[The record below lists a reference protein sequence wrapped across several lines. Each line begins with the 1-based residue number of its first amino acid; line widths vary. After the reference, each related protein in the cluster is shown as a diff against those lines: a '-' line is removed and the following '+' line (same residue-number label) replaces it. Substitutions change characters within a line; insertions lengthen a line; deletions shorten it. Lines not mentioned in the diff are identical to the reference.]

1 MAEHPAPAG
10 VTHRYPCPACGADLR
25 FAPGGAG
32 LICHHCGH
40 EEAIERP
47 AAPPAIREM
56 DFRAALAKAL
66 PQAETEDIRTAHCD
80 SCGADIAFEPGLH
93 AQECPF
99 CASPVVTDTGAQRR
113 IKPQALIP
121 FALDEA
127 AAQAAMARWL
137 GRLWFAPSGLAQY
150 ARKGRRLAGI
160 YVPFWTYD
168 AATRS
173 TYRGARGRTYWVN
186 RIGRG
191 KGKDRKVKVQKI
203 DWTPV
208 SGRVARVFDDVLVL
222 AATSLPRQHTDALA
236 PWDLSGLVPYAPDFL
251 AGFRAEGYTVP
262 LDEGFT
268 RAREVMDA
276 VIARDVR
283 LDIGGDR
290 QRIDAIETES
300 SGVTFKHV
308 LLPVW
313 TAAYRYRGRAY
324 RFVVNGQTGAVSG
337 ERPWSAWKIALA
349 VVLGAAL
356 AGAAGYLLALAEG
369 G

>member
-1 MAEHPAPAG
+1 MTAP
-10 VTHRYPCPACGADLR
+10 HRFPCPACGADLR
-25 FAPGGAG
+25 FVPGGTG
-32 LICHHCGH
+32 LICNHCGH
-40 EEAIERP
+40 RESIEQP
-47 AAPPAIREM
+47 PAPPAIREM
-56 DFRAALAKAL
+56 DFRAALAARL

-80 SCGADIAFEPGLH
+80 SCGADIEFDPSVH
-93 AQECPF
+93 AQDCPF
-99 CASPVVTDTGAQRR
+99 CASPIVTDTGARRR

-121 FALDEA
+121 FALDEPA
-127 AAQAAMARWL
+127 AHEAMARWL

-150 ARKGRRLAGI
+150 ARKGRRLNGI

-168 AATRS
+168 ADTRS
-173 TYRGARGRTYWVN
+173 AYRGARGRIYWVN
-186 RIGRG
+186 RVTRSND
-191 KGKDRKVKVQKI
+191 KNRAVRVQKI

-208 SGRVARVFDDVLVL
+208 SGQVARVFDDVLVL
-222 AATSLPRQHTDALA
+222 ASRALPRRHTDALA
-236 PWDLSGLVPYAPDFL
+236 PWDLTALAPYAPDYV

-262 LDEGFT
+262 LDEGFA
-268 RAREVMDA
+268 RAREIMDA
-276 VIARDVR
+276 AIARDVR

-290 QRIDAIETES
+290 QRIDAIETDV
-300 SGVTFKHV
+300 SGVSFKHV

-337 ERPWSAWKIALA
+337 ERPWSAWKVALA
-349 VVLGAAL
+349 VVLGVAL

>member
-1 MAEHPAPAG
+1 MAESPGPAG
-10 VTHRYPCPACGADLR
+10 ATHRYPCPACGADLR

-32 LICHHCGH
+32 LVCDHCGH
-40 EEAIERP
+40 EETIERS

-56 DFRAALAKAL
+56 DFRAALAEKL
-66 PQAETEDIRTAHCD
+66 PQAETEDIRTAHCN
-80 SCGADIAFEPGLH
+80 SCGADIEFDPAVH

-99 CASPVVTDTGAQRR
+99 CASPVVTDTGTQRR

-121 FALDEA
+121 FTLDEA
-127 AAQAAMARWL
+127 SAQAAMARWL
-137 GRLWFAPSGLAQY
+137 GRLWFAPTGLARY

-173 TYRGARGRTYWVN
+173 AYRGARGRIYLVN
-186 RIGRG
+186 RIERSG
-191 KGKDRKVKVQKI
+191 GKDRTVRVQKI

-222 AATSLPRQHTDALA
+222 AAASLPRQHTDALA
-236 PWDLSGLVPYAPDFL
+236 PWDLSGLVPYTPDYL
-251 AGFRAEGYTVP
+251 AGFRAEGYTVS

-268 RAREVMDA
+268 RARQIMDA
-276 VIARDVR
+276 TIARDVR

-290 QRIDAIETES
+290 QRIDAIETEV

-337 ERPWSAWKIALA
+337 ERPWSVWKIA
-349 VVLGAAL
+349 AAL
-356 AGAAGYLLALAEG
+356 ALGLAVAAAVGYLSG
-369 G
+369 QG

>member
-1 MAEHPAPAG
+1 MADSPGPAG
-10 VTHRYPCPACGADLR
+10 ATHRYPCPACGADLR

-32 LICHHCGH
+32 LMCDHCGH
-40 EEAIERP
+40 EETIERP
-47 AAPPAIREM
+47 VAPPAIREM
-56 DFRAALAKAL
+56 DFRAALARKL
-66 PQAETEDIRTAHCD
+66 PQTETEDIRTAHCD
-80 SCGADIAFEPGLH
+80 SCGADIEFDPTVH

-173 TYRGARGRTYWVN
+173 AYRGARGQIYWVD
-186 RIGRG
+186 RIERG
-191 KGKDRKVKVQKI
+191 KDGERRVRVQKI

-222 AATSLPRQHTDALA
+222 AAASLPRAHTDALA
-236 PWDLSGLVPYAPDFL
+236 PWDLSGLAPYAPDYL
-251 AGFRAEGYTVP
+251 AGFRAEGYTLS
-262 LDEGFT
+262 LDAGFT
-268 RAREVMDA
+268 RAREIMDA
-276 VIARDVR
+276 AIVRDVR

-290 QRIDAIETES
+290 QRINAIDTQVS
-300 SGVTFKHV
+300 DVTFKHV

-349 VVLGAAL
+349 ILVGAVVAAAL
-356 AGAAGYLLALAEG
+356 GYLAAQG
-369 G
+369 Q